1 MIITLL
7 IHTLKINTPFVLDF
21 LFSGLLYGLFLMEIT
36 LSIALRFVFKYKK
49 RSVIVY
55 LQLLVVLIFLLLDI
69 LGHLQH
75 STLLIKELLDR
86 YLLFSFVL
94 LVLLQS
100 SIYANFSLKRELVQ
114 HKHVLL
120 KATTGI
126 AILLYLLNPYPLKPV
141 IPIFLTIIALGF
153 IQLLIF
159 KQKLHNKTPFNLIL
173 ITILTTLYSLC
184 TLSDSSSLDLNYFN
198 IISLKILYTIL
209 MLLSLLLSFQFLK
222 QLEKQ
227 RLKDKI
233 KQIQLAL
240 ITKSYH
246 KLFLEQKQLYLQ
258 DQTNKQQE
266 CRQEQL
272 TFVCETLK
280 TKYDITDRELEIIQL
295 IWTGKTNK
303 EIADSLFISLST
315 IKYHINSIFVKLNIR
330 SRSQIFVLKDSMN

>member
-1 MIITLL
+1 
-7 IHTLKINTPFVLDF
+7 
-21 LFSGLLYGLFLMEIT
+21 
-36 LSIALRFVFKYKK
+36 
-49 RSVIVY
+49 
-55 LQLLVVLIFLLLDI
+55 
-69 LGHLQH
+69 
-75 STLLIKELLDR
+75 
-86 YLLFSFVL
+86 
-94 LVLLQS
+94 
-100 SIYANFSLKRELVQ
+100 
-114 HKHVLL
+114 
-120 KATTGI
+120 
-126 AILLYLLNPYPLKPV
+126 
-141 IPIFLTIIALGF
+141 
-153 IQLLIF
+153 
-159 KQKLHNKTPFNLIL
+159 
-173 ITILTTLYSLC
+173 
-184 TLSDSSSLDLNYFN
+184 
-198 IISLKILYTIL
+198 

-222 QLEKQ
+222 QPEKQ

-272 TFVCETLK
+272 TIVCETLK